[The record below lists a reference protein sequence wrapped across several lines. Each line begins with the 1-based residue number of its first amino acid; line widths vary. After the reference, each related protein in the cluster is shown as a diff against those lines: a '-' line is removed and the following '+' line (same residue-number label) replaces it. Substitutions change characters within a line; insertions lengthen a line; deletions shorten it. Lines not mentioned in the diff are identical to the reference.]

1 MTGVHLKYWSP
12 WRMLPQQPAAEETP
26 LFALKI
32 SDIQIFTGT
41 AVSGARKQQAYC
53 FTVRLRI
60 RLPIYRVSVLFA
72 LPAAAAVKRS
82 PQCPQDAGRIDQFLD
97 KGADNSRY
105 NPER

>member
-1 MTGVHLKYWSP
+1 
-12 WRMLPQQPAAEETP
+12 MLPQQPAAEETP

-32 SDIQIFTGT
+32 SDIQILTGT

-53 FTVRLRI
+53 FTVR
-60 RLPIYRVSVLFA
+60 PADTAAVYRTVV

-82 PQCPQDAGRIDQFLD
+82 PQCPQDTGRIDQFLD